1 MTLHDGDALTDEIT
15 AGPGGA
21 MTVQVGVITG
31 DLTVTTTDRGDG
43 TARVTLQ
50 YTGAEECYDL
60 EGSPVPLPPRGLRAL
75 HRAVLRA
82 VRAGGAAVVPGTGA
96 PPVR

>member
-1 MTLHDGDALTDEIT
+1 MTTPEHDALTDRVT

-43 TARVTLQ
+43 TAGVVIH
-50 YTGAEECYDL
+50 YTGAEEHYDL
-60 EGSPVPLPPRGLRAL
+60 EGGPVRIPPGGIDAF
-75 HRAVLRA
+75 HRVVLDA
-82 VRAGGAAVVPGTGA
+82 VRAGGAAQMPGTA
-96 PPVR
+96 PRP

>member
-1 MTLHDGDALTDEIT
+1 MTTPDRDALTDRVT

-43 TARVTLQ
+43 TARVVVQ
-50 YTGAEECYDL
+50 YTGAEDRYDL
-60 EGSPVPLPPRGLRAL
+60 EGGPVRIPPGGVAAL
-75 HRAVLRA
+75 HRAVLGA
-82 VRAGGAAVVPGTGA
+82 VRTGGAAQVPGTA
-96 PPVR
+96 PRP

>member
-1 MTLHDGDALTDEIT
+1 MTHSAPDSRTDRVT

-43 TARVTLQ
+43 TAAVVIQ
-50 YTGAEECYDL
+50 YTGAEEHYDL
-60 EGSPVPLPPRGLRAL
+60 EGGPVRVPPGGVAAL
-75 HRAVLRA
+75 HRSVLAA
-82 VRAGGAAVVPGTGA
+82 VRAGGAARMPGTT
-96 PPVR
+96 PEP